1 MRGASVISRLV
12 TLAASSSVILGVAC
26 SARDPGAELPSAT
39 PVYGQGSGPVFLEET
54 YNFGSLKQ
62 LVATAD
68 IIVSVEVSE
77 VGPGRIVGGEVPDA
91 VEEAGLGVGDG
102 AIQYS
107 RVELSV
113 ESVLAG
119 NAPDDTLVIEELPWV
134 ELPESKVGQRGVY
147 FLIESNGDPHP
158 FIINSEGR
166 YLVSSDGTMDNAR
179 GEPEGW
185 ILDIEA
191 GSLAEFEQA
200 IREAK
205 VATERD
211 GTESLEGSY
220 E

>member
-1 MRGASVISRLV
+1 MVS
-12 TLAASSSVILGVAC
+12 LAASLSLILGAAC
-26 SARDPGAELPSAT
+26 SARDPGGELPKAT

-68 IIVSVEVSE
+68 IIVTVDVSE

-102 AIQYS
+102 AIQYA

-113 ESVLAG
+113 VSVLAG
-119 NAPDDTLVIEELPWV
+119 NAPNDTLVIEELPWV
-134 ELPESKVGQRGVY
+134 ELPESRVGQRGVY
-147 FLIESNGDPHP
+147 FLIESDGDPHP
-158 FIINSEGR
+158 FIISSEGR
-166 YLVSSDGTMDNAR
+166 YLVSQDGTMENAR

-200 IREAK
+200 IREAQ
-205 VATERD
+205 VAIERD
-211 GTESLEGSY
+211 DTEPLDGSY